1 MVLLAGPRQCGKT
14 TLARGLL
21 ERLGG
26 EYFDWDVAA
35 HRKALRGLALPEAA
49 RLWVFD
55 EIHKFRGWRNW
66 LKGVYDLHGE
76 RHAILVTGSASL
88 AAYSRGGDSLQ
99 GRYYMH
105 RLHPFTL
112 SEICAVD
119 VASDPD
125 AIPGLRTTAPH
136 GAEEA
141 LAALDRLSG
150 FPEPFLGGSDRT
162 AARWRLGY
170 GARLVREDVRDLED
184 FRDLDRIEMLF
195 DALPGTVGSLL
206 SINSLRED
214 LEVAYRTAAS
224 WLAALERLYAV
235 FRVPPYGP
243 RRIRAVRKSQK
254 LYFWDWAR
262 VENAGARAENLV
274 LFHLLRLVDWLTD
287 VHGEKAELRFFR
299 DAAGREVDAVLL
311 RRGKPWMAVEVKLD
325 DGPLDRG
332 LAYLLERVA
341 IPWAFQVALRGRIDR
356 YVPVGAG
363 GGVRLVPASRFL
375 ANLP

>member
-1 MVLLAGPRQCGKT
+1 VNPRA
-14 TLARGLL
+14 LARQD
-21 ERLGG
+21 EAVVR
-26 EYFDWDVAA
+26 
-35 HRKALRGLALPEAA
+35 HLAQ
-49 RLWVFD
+49 R
-55 EIHKFRGWRNW
+55 I
-66 LKGVYDLHGE
+66 DL
-76 RHAILVTGSASL
+76 
-88 AAYSRGGDSLQ
+88 
-99 GRYYMH
+99 
-105 RLHPFTL
+105 
-112 SEICAVD
+112 
-119 VASDPD
+119 
-125 AIPGLRTTAPH
+125 
-136 GAEEA
+136 
-141 LAALDRLSG
+141 
-150 FPEPFLGGSDRT
+150 
-162 AARWRLGY
+162 
-170 GARLVREDVRDLED
+170 
-184 FRDLDRIEMLF
+184 FRDLDRIELLF
-195 DALPGTVGSLL
+195 DTLPGTVGSLL

-262 VENAGARAENLV
+262 IEGDGARAENLV
-274 LFHLLRLVDWLTD
+274 MFHLLRLVDWLTD

-332 LAYLLERVA
+332 LAYLVERVA
-341 IPWAFQVALRGRIDR
+341 VPWAFQVALRGHVDR
-356 YVPVGAG
+356 HVPIGAG

>member
-14 TLARGLL
+14 TLAKSLL

-35 HRKALRGLALPEAA
+35 HRKALRGLALPEAE

-76 RHAILVTGSASL
+76 RHPILVTGSARL

-99 GRYYMH
+99 GRYFMH

-112 SEICAVD
+112 SELCAKD
-119 VASDPD
+119 IPDDPD
-125 AIPGLRTTAPH
+125 EMAKLPSAAPK
-136 GAEEA
+136 EA
-141 LAALDRLSG
+141 AAALDALGRLGG
-150 FPEPFLGGSDRT
+150 FPEPLLGGSDRR

-184 FRDLDRIEMLF
+184 FRDLDRIELLF
-195 DALPGTVGSLL
+195 DTLPGTVGSLL

-262 VENAGARAENLV
+262 IEGEGARAENLV
-274 LFHLLRLVDWLTD
+274 MSHLLRLVDWLTD
-287 VHGEKAELRFFR
+287 VHGEKTELRFFR

-332 LAYLLERVA
+332 LAYLVERVA
-341 IPWAFQVALRGRIDR
+341 VPWAFQVALRGHVDR
-356 YVPVGAG
+356 HVPIGAG